1 MDYTTEV
8 SGPTNQINNI
18 MAPAVV
24 AKDTGAVMAQL
35 SPFDQQRDMI
45 VGHIA
50 NDYNGMTG
58 EVVQTKNQADSV
70 NDMKRYLKMAESK
83 NKTINASIQDATK
96 GLASSKHKLKV
107 ELAKQKIMFEILGI
121 LAVTIVVYIVMGSS
135 QYVHGVA
142 LLVFVLGIL
151 YVLNYNAYRLHA
163 IGSDTGAPALSSLA
177 DIFTPKGSVSSDYP
191 WIDFASFFS
200 PPNAPT
206 P

>member
-1 MDYTTEV
+1 
-8 SGPTNQINNI
+8 